1 MAQFKF
7 SLEKVLRWRAIELAR
22 QEVQLQR
29 ILQERTRLQMIAA
42 RLSGE
47 RSQLTTSISTLPDL
61 RGEDL
66 RAMAAHGLR
75 LRQQMDKLA
84 QLQARCQ
91 RELIAQQK
99 RFAEA
104 KLRHKLLEELKA
116 RQHARWQY
124 DEGRQLETLATDSY
138 LAVWNREEE

>member
-1 MAQFKF
+1 MAQFQF
-7 SLEKVLRWRAIELAR
+7 SLEKVLRWRAIELTR

-47 RSQLTTSISTLPDL
+47 RAQLTTSISTLPNL

-91 RELIAQQK
+91 RELAAQQK
-99 RFAEA
+99 KYADA
-104 KLRHKLLEELKA
+104 KMRHKLLEELRA

-124 DEGRQLETLATDSY
+124 EEDRQLETLATDSY